1 MKLQQLRFVREVA
14 RNGLN
19 ISTAAHSLNTA
30 QPGVSSQIRQLED
43 ELGIDIFLRH
53 GKRLTGITE
62 PGYQVVAMIE
72 RVLQG
77 ADSIKSVAEEFSQQ
91 AKGRLSIATTH
102 TQARYSLPAAIKR
115 FTEQYPDVSLTI
127 HQGNPTQ
134 ICEYVLSG
142 EADIA
147 IATEAIATYDELAT
161 MPCYDWNRCV
171 IAPPDHPLLAQK
183 ELTLANLSHYPIIT
197 YDYAFAGRSKIN
209 KAFSNEDLKPDIV
222 LTAIDSDVI
231 KTYVELGLGV
241 GILASVAF
249 SAERDTALRSIDA
262 GHLFESSTV
271 RIGIRRGSYL
281 RSYIYDF
288 IQYFAPHLTREVV
301 DEAMSG

>member
-19 ISTAAHSLNTA
+19 VSTAAQSLNTA

-43 ELGIDIFLRH
+43 ELGVDIFLRH

-62 PGYQVVAMIE
+62 PGYQVVAMID
-72 RVLQG
+72 RVLQD
-77 ADSIKSVAEEFSQQ
+77 ADSIKSIAEEFSQQ
-91 AKGRLSIATTH
+91 ATGSLSIATTH
-102 TQARYSLPAAIKR
+102 TQARYSLPHAIKS
-115 FTEQYPDVSLTI
+115 FTEQYPDVSLNI

-171 IAPPDHPLLAQK
+171 IAPPDHVLFDAGR
-183 ELTLANLSHYPIIT
+183 LTLKRLSQYPIIT

-209 KAFSNEDLKPDIV
+209 KAFSDQGLNPDIV

-249 SAERDTALRSIDA
+249 SAERDTTLASIDA
-262 GHLFESSTV
+262 SHLFESSTV
-271 RIGIRRGSYL
+271 RLGIRRGSYL

-301 DEAMSG
+301 DEAMAG

>member
-14 RNGLN
+14 RNGL
-19 ISTAAHSLNTA
+19 SVSAAAQSLNTA
-30 QPGVSSQIRQLED
+30 QPGVSSQIRQLEQ
-43 ELGIDIFLRH
+43 ELGIDIFVRH
-53 GKRLTGITE
+53 GKRFTGLTE

-72 RVLQG
+72 RVLQD
-77 ADSIKSVAEEFSQQ
+77 AHSIKRVAEEFSQQ
-91 AKGRLSIATTH
+91 ASGSLSIATTH
-102 TQARYSLPAAIKR
+102 TQARYSLPPAIKR
-115 FTEQYPDVSLTI
+115 FTEQYPDVSLNI

-171 IAPPDHPLLAQK
+171 IAPPGHPLLAV
-183 ELTLANLSHYPIIT
+183 EPLSLEHLAQYPIIT

-209 KAFSNEDLKPDIV
+209 KAFADRGLSPDIV

-231 KTYVELGLGV
+231 KTYVELGLGI

-249 SAERDTALRSIDA
+249 SKERDAALGAVDA
-262 GHLFESSTV
+262 SHLFESSTV

-288 IQYFAPHLTREVV
+288 IRFFAPHLTRERV
-301 DEAMSG
+301 DEVMAG

>member
-19 ISTAAHSLNTA
+19 VSAAAQSLNTA

-43 ELGIDIFLRH
+43 ELGIDIFLRY

-72 RVLQG
+72 RVLQD
-77 ADSIKSVAEEFSQQ
+77 AESIKSVAQEFSQQ
-91 AKGRLSIATTH
+91 ETGRLSIATTH
-102 TQARYSLPAAIKR
+102 TQARYSLPPAIKR
-115 FTEQYPDVSLTI
+115 FTEQYPNVSLSI

-171 IAPPDHPLLAQK
+171 IAPPDHPLFASK
-183 ELTLANLSHYPIIT
+183 SLSLESLSQYPIIT

-209 KAFSNEDLKPDIV
+209 KAFSDEGLTPDIV

-241 GILASVAF
+241 GILAAVAY
-249 SAERDTALRSIDA
+249 SADRDTSLNAIDA
-262 GHLFESSTV
+262 SHLFETSTV

-288 IQYFAPHLTREVV
+288 VQYFAPHLSREVI

>member
-19 ISTAAHSLNTA
+19 VSAAAHSLNTA

-43 ELGIDIFLRH
+43 ELGVEIFLRH
-53 GKRLTGITE
+53 GKRLSGITE
-62 PGYQVVAMIE
+62 PGYQVIAMIE
-72 RVLQG
+72 RVLQDV
-77 ADSIKSVAEEFSQQ
+77 DSIKRVADEFSRQSS
-91 AKGRLSIATTH
+91 GRLSIATTH
-102 TQARYSLPAAIKR
+102 TQARYALPPAIKT
-115 FTEQYPDVSLTI
+115 FTERYPDVSLSI

-147 IATEAIATYDELAT
+147 IATEAIASYDELVT
-161 MPCYDWNRCV
+161 MSCYDWNRCV
-171 IAPPDHPLLAQK
+171 IAPPGHAVFDI
-183 ELTLANLSHYPIIT
+183 ERLTLEHLARFPIIT
-197 YDYAFAGRSKIN
+197 YDYAFAGRSLIN
-209 KAFSNEDLKPDIV
+209 KAFADRGLQPDIV

-241 GILASVAF
+241 GILASVAY
-249 SAERDTALRSIDA
+249 SAERDPSLRALDA
-262 GHLFESSTV
+262 SHLFEVSTV
-271 RIGIRRGSYL
+271 RLGIRRGSYL

-288 IQYFAPHLTREVV
+288 IQFFAPHLTREVV
-301 DEAMSG
+301 DEAMAA

>member
-19 ISTAAHSLNTA
+19 VSAAAQSLNTA
-30 QPGVSSQIRQLED
+30 QPGISSQIRQLEE
-43 ELGIDIFLRH
+43 ELGVDIFIRH

-72 RVLQG
+72 RVLQD
-77 ADSIKSVAEEFSQQ
+77 ADSIKRVAEEFSQQ
-91 AKGRLSIATTH
+91 SSGKLSIATTH
-102 TQARYSLPAAIKR
+102 TQARYSLPTAIKQ
-115 FTEQYPDVSLTI
+115 FTQHYPDVELSI

-147 IATEAIATYDELAT
+147 IATEAIGTYEELVT

-171 IAPPDHPLLAQK
+171 IAPPEHPVF
-183 ELTLANLSHYPIIT
+183 EVTPLTLDHLAKYPIIT

-209 KAFSNEDLKPDIV
+209 KAFADQGLSPEIV

-241 GILASVAF
+241 GILAAVAY
-249 SAERDTALRSIDA
+249 SKERDVSLRSVDVS
-262 GHLFESSTV
+262 HLFDSSTV
-271 RIGIRRGSYL
+271 RLGIRRGSYL
-281 RSYIYDF
+281 RSYVYDF
-288 IQYFAPHLTREVV
+288 VSYFAPHLTRQVI
-301 DEAMSG
+301 DQAMAS

>member
-19 ISTAAHSLNTA
+19 VSLAAESLNTA
-30 QPGVSSQIRQLED
+30 QPGVSSQIRQLEE
-43 ELGIDIFLRH
+43 ELGIDIFVRH

-72 RVLQG
+72 HVLQDV
-77 ADSIKSVAEEFSQQ
+77 DSIKRVAEEFSQQ
-91 AKGRLSIATTH
+91 ATGRLSIATTH
-102 TQARYSLPAAIKR
+102 TQARYSLPKAIKR
-115 FTEQYPDVSLTI
+115 FTGYYPDVSLTI

-147 IATEAIATYDELAT
+147 IATEAIGSYEELAT

-171 IAPPDHPLLAQK
+171 IAPPDHPVLKAST
-183 ELTLANLSHYPIIT
+183 LTLEHLVQYPIIT

-209 KAFSNEDLKPDIV
+209 KAFADKGLNPDIV

-231 KTYVELGLGV
+231 KTYVELGLGI

-249 SAERDTALRSIDA
+249 SAERDTTLRSVDA
-262 GHLFESSTV
+262 SHLFESSTV
-271 RIGIRRGSYL
+271 RLGIRRGSYL
-281 RSYIYDF
+281 RSYVYDF
-288 IQYFAPHLTREVV
+288 IRYFAPHLTREVV
-301 DEAMSG
+301 DEAMAG

>member
-19 ISTAAHSLNTA
+19 VSAAAQSLNTA
-30 QPGVSSQIRQLED
+30 QPGISSQIRQLEE
-43 ELGIDIFLRH
+43 ELGVDIFIRH

-72 RVLQG
+72 RVLQD
-77 ADSIKSVAEEFSQQ
+77 ADSIKRVAEEFSQQ
-91 AKGRLSIATTH
+91 SSGRLSIATTH
-102 TQARYSLPAAIKR
+102 TQARYSLPKAIKQ
-115 FTEQYPDVSLTI
+115 FTQRYPDVELSI

-147 IATEAIATYDELAT
+147 IATEAIDTYEELVT
-161 MPCYDWNRCV
+161 MPCYEWNRCV
-171 IAPPDHPLLAQK
+171 IAPPNHPLLNGPR
-183 ELTLANLSHYPIIT
+183 LTLKRLAEYPIIT

-209 KAFSNEDLKPDIV
+209 KAFADEGLAPDIV

-249 SAERDTALRSIDA
+249 SEERDATLRSIDA
-262 GHLFESSTV
+262 SHLFESSTV
-271 RIGIRRGSYL
+271 RLGIRRGSYL
-281 RSYIYDF
+281 RSYVYDF
-288 IQYFAPHLTREVV
+288 IAYFAAHLTRDVI
-301 DEAMSG
+301 DQAMAS

>member
-1 MKLQQLRFVREVA
+1 MKLQQLRFVQEVA

-19 ISTAAHSLNTA
+19 VSAAAQSLNTA

-72 RVLQG
+72 RVLQD
-77 ADSIKSVAEEFSQQ
+77 AESIKSVAQEFSQQ
-91 AKGRLSIATTH
+91 ETGRLSIATTH
-102 TQARYSLPAAIKR
+102 TQARYSLPPAIKR
-115 FTEQYPDVSLTI
+115 FTEQYPDVSLSI

-171 IAPPDHPLLAQK
+171 IASPDHPIFGS
-183 ELTLANLSHYPIIT
+183 ESLTLESLSQYPIIT

-209 KAFSNEDLKPDIV
+209 KAFSDEGLTPDIV

-241 GILASVAF
+241 GILASVAY
-249 SAERDTALRSIDA
+249 SAERDTSLNAIDA
-262 GHLFESSTV
+262 SHLFETSTV

-288 IQYFAPHLTREVV
+288 VQYFAPHLSRKVI
-301 DEAMSG
+301 DEAMAG